1 MMPLCSSVGRV
12 ESFSRQEEKITF
24 QFRSIFRY
32 LLNDT
37 RNPYLIAG
45 TVAAPH
51 SLFRDVAASARE
63 TTGEAGIIAK
73 SE

>member
-1 MMPLCSSVGRV
+1 MIPVCSSVGRV
-12 ESFSRQEEKITF
+12 EFFSRHEEKITF
-24 QFRSIFRY
+24 QFLSIFRY
-32 LLNDT
+32 LPFKRYT
-37 RNPYLIAG
+37 YLIAG
-45 TVAAPH
+45 TVAASH